1 MTSAARKSPGL
12 HSTGLFQGDSR
23 VIGDGVLRKCG
34 RFMFKAIIFQKSWC
48 RRVNSA
54 TAVQLLSSV
63 LHKTGVTA
71 SCCFKPGL
79 AGLEG
84 CIDGT
89 S

>member
-1 MTSAARKSPGL
+1 
-12 HSTGLFQGDSR
+12 
-23 VIGDGVLRKCG
+23 
-34 RFMFKAIIFQKSWC
+34 MFKAIIFQKSWC